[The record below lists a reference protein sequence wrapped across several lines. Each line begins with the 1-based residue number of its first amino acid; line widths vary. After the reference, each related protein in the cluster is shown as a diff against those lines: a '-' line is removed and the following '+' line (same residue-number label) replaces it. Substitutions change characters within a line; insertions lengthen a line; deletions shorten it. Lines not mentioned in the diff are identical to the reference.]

1 MVKKFLQQGKLLLP
15 CILMFIHNSC
25 QDSPEK
31 THYRLWYKQ
40 PATEWTDALP
50 VGNGRIG
57 AMVFGNIQN
66 ERIQLNEESLW
77 AGIRRNCNNP
87 QSLNYLDEVQQLLL
101 NDKNNEALDVAKKQL
116 MGIPPRIRS
125 YQTLGDVFIQLDIDS
140 AKISEYERSLDLN
153 TGIAHTRFNYNG
165 QLIQREVFVSSPD
178 NIVVIHINSGDK
190 NVLSGKINLAREKDV
205 VVKASGQDGLI
216 MEGQIT
222 DEHDSQTGPGGKHM
236 KFASILKILD
246 CDGKVITSKNAI
258 SLKQASQVTILLTAA
273 TDYNLQKLNFDRDI
287 RPVDVCKKI
296 LEGNFEKSY
305 DQMKATHTEDHQ
317 EMFNR
322 MSIQLGDSNTDT
334 IPTDERLQ
342 NVIDGKK
349 DDNLI
354 ALYFQYGRYLLM
366 GSSREPG
373 QLPANLQGIW
383 NPYFNAPWNS
393 DYHTN
398 INVQM
403 NYWPAEVCNLSETSL
418 PYIHFFRA
426 VSEPGAV
433 TAKEMYGANGWT
445 MHHATNVFG
454 RTAIQDAIRHGMF
467 PMGAAWVCFPVWR
480 HFEFTMDTAYLE
492 NTGWPLIQ
500 GAVQFILDFLIES
513 PEGYLVTAPSY
524 SPENT
529 FYLPESNEQ
538 MRLTYG
544 PTMDIMIIRELFDYA
559 LKSMEIL
566 KTDDPMRTEI
576 IEKRDS
582 LPPVQ
587 IGANGTIQEWIKDYK
602 EVEPGHRHI
611 SHLLGLH
618 PGTQIT
624 EDNEAL
630 FEAAR
635 KTIEYRLS
643 HGGGH
648 TGWSRAWIINF
659 YARLL
664 NGEEAYKHLELL
676 LQKSTL
682 ANLFDTHPPFQID
695 GNFGGT
701 AGIAEMLI
709 QSHRDYIHILPALPL
724 SWKNGHITG
733 IKARGNY
740 TLDIEWK
747 NGVLNNISINA
758 AHSGP
763 CKLKYRDRV
772 ITLQCEENKTY
783 KLNTDFKLL

>member
-1 MVKKFLQQGKLLLP
+1 MLTY
-15 CILMFIHNSC
+15 NSC
-25 QDSPEK
+25 QPLTEE
-31 THYRLWYKQ
+31 TPYRLWYKQ

-50 VGNGRIG
+50 VGNGRLG

-66 ERIQLNEESLW
+66 ERIQFNEESLW
-77 AGIRRNCNNP
+77 AGVRRNCNNP
-87 QSLNYLDEVQQLLL
+87 NSLDYLDKVQQLLL
-101 NDKNNEALDVAKKQL
+101 NDKNNEALDIAQEYL

-125 YQTLGDVFIQLDIDS
+125 YQTFGDVFINLNIDP
-140 AKISEYERSLDLN
+140 AKISAYERSLDLN
-153 TGIAHTRFNYNG
+153 TGIATTGFNYNG
-165 QLIQREVFVSSPD
+165 QHIQREVFASSPD
-178 NIVVIHINSGDK
+178 NIIVIHLNSG
-190 NVLSGKINLAREKDV
+190 NSNALTGTITMTREKDAA
-205 VVKASGQDGLI
+205 VKASGQDGLI

-222 DEHDSQTGPGGKHM
+222 DEPDPQTGPGGNHM
-236 KFASILKILD
+236 KFAAILKVLNS
-246 CDGKVITSKNAI
+246 DGSVTTSKNAI
-258 SLKQASQVTILLTAA
+258 SLKNASHVTLLVTAA
-273 TDYNLQKLNFDRDI
+273 TNYNLQKLNFDRGI
-287 RPVDVCKKI
+287 SPVNVCEEI
-296 LEGNFEKSY
+296 LAENNGKTYNKL
-305 DQMKATHTEDHQ
+305 KATHTKDHQ
-317 EMFNR
+317 EIFNR
-322 MSIQLGDSNTDT
+322 MSIQLGDINMDT
-334 IPTDERLQ
+334 IPTDVRLQ
-342 NVIDGKK
+342 NVIDGKT
-349 DDNLI
+349 DDNLM

-383 NPYFNAPWNS
+383 NPYFDAPWNS

-418 PYIHFFRA
+418 PYIQFFSA
-426 VSEPGAV
+426 VNEPGSV

-445 MHHATNVFG
+445 MHHATNIFG
-454 RTAIQDAIRHGMF
+454 RTAVQDAIRHGMF
-467 PMGAAWVCFPVWR
+467 PMGAGWVCFPVWR
-480 HFEFTMDTAYLE
+480 HFEYSMDTTYLKV
-492 NTGWPLIQ
+492 TGWPVIK

-513 PEGYLVTAPSY
+513 PQGYLVTAPSY

-529 FYLPESNEQ
+529 FYLPGSNEE

-559 LKSMEIL
+559 LQSMEIL
-566 KTDDPMRTEI
+566 KIEDPIRTTI
-576 IEKRDS
+576 IQKRDS

-587 IGANGTIQEWIKDYK
+587 IGANGTIQEWIKDYN

-624 EDNEAL
+624 EDDESL

-664 NGEEAYKHLELL
+664 DGDEAYNHLHLL

-682 ANLFDTHPPFQID
+682 TNLFDTHPPFQID

-701 AGIAEMLI
+701 AGIAEMLV
-709 QSHRDYIHILPALPL
+709 QSHRDFIHLLPALPTA
-724 SWKNGHITG
+724 WENGHIKG
-733 IKARGNY
+733 LKARGDF
-740 TLDIEWK
+740 TVDIEWE
-747 NGVLNNISINA
+747 NGVLYDVAITA
-758 AHSGP
+758 GHSGP
-763 CKLKYRDRV
+763 CKLKYKNNI
-772 ITLQCEENKTY
+772 ITLHCEKNKTY
-783 KLNTDFKLL
+783 KLTKDFKF

>member
-1 MVKKFLQQGKLLLP
+1 MDRPFLKQPVFLLL
-15 CILMFIHNSC
+15 LMSTIVFTSC
-25 QDSPEK
+25 DSSSDE
-31 THYRLWYKQ
+31 TTYRLWYKQ
-40 PATEWTDALP
+40 PANEWTDALP
-50 VGNGRIG
+50 VGNGRLG
-57 AMVFGNIQN
+57 AMVFGNVQN

-77 AGIRRNCNNP
+77 AGVRRNCNNP
-87 QSLNYLDEVQQLLL
+87 QSLNYLEEVQQLLL
-101 NDKNNEALDVAKKQL
+101 NDKNNEALDVAQKHL
-116 MGIPPRIRS
+116 MGVPPRIRS
-125 YQTLGDVFIQLDIDS
+125 YQTLGDIFIHLDIDS

-153 TGIAHTRFNYNG
+153 TGITHTRFNYNG
-165 QLIQREVFVSSPD
+165 QLIQREVFASSPH
-178 NIVVIHINSGDK
+178 NVIVIHINSG
-190 NVLSGKINLAREKDV
+190 NSNALTGNITLARDKDAT
-205 VVKASGQDGLI
+205 VKASGQDALI
-216 MEGQIT
+216 MEGQVT
-222 DEHDSQTGPGGKHM
+222 DEPDPKTGPGGKHM
-236 KFASILKILD
+236 KFAAVLKVLD
-246 CDGKVITSKNAI
+246 SDGEVSASNNAI
-258 SLKQASQVTILLTAA
+258 SVNQASHVTILLTAA

-287 RPVDVCKKI
+287 RPLDVCKEI
-296 LEGNFEKSY
+296 LEPNFEKSY
-305 DQMKATHTEDHQ
+305 DQIKTVHKEDHQ
-317 EMFNR
+317 GMFNR
-322 MSIQLGDSNTDT
+322 MTIQLGDGNMDT
-334 IPTDERLQ
+334 IPTDRRLQ
-342 NVIDGKK
+342 SVIDGKK
-349 DDNLI
+349 DDNLM

-366 GSSREPG
+366 GSSRKPG

-418 PYIHFFRA
+418 PYIHFFRE

-433 TAKEMYGANGWT
+433 TAKEMYDANGWT

-454 RTAIQDAIRHGMF
+454 RTAVQDAIRHGMF
-467 PMGAAWVCFPVWR
+467 PMGAAWVCFPAWR
-480 HFEFTMDTAYLE
+480 HFEFTTDTAYLE
-492 NTGWPLIQ
+492 STGWPFIR

-513 PEGYLVTAPSY
+513 PDGHLVTAPSY

-529 FYLPESNEQ
+529 FYLPGSNEQ

-544 PTMDIMIIRELFDYA
+544 PTMDVMIIRELFDYA
-559 LKSMEIL
+559 LKSMDIL
-566 KTDDPMRTEI
+566 KIDDPMRVEI
-576 IEKRDS
+576 IQKRDS
-582 LPPVQ
+582 LPPVR

-602 EVEPGHRHI
+602 EAEPGHRHI

-624 EDNEAL
+624 EDDQAL

-664 NGEEAYKHLELL
+664 DGEQAYKHLELL

-682 ANLFDTHPPFQID
+682 TNLFDTHPPFQID

-701 AGIAEMLI
+701 AGIAEMLV
-709 QSHRDYIHILPALPL
+709 QSHRDFIHILPALPA
-724 SWKNGHITG
+724 SWENGL
-733 IKARGNY
+733 IKGLKTRGNY
-740 TLDIEWK
+740 TIDIEWIE
-747 NGVLNNISINA
+747 GMLASVTITA

-763 CKLKYRDRV
+763 CKLKYRDKE
-772 ITLQCEENKTY
+772 IILECEKNKTY
-783 KLNTDFKLL
+783 KLNTDFEQL